1 MPTQNR
7 TALPVLVAHSAVPQV
22 PAVVMS
28 IVGGLLIYGTIIS
41 FAVGCMMM
49 LRKAYLGT

>member
-7 TALPVLVAHSAVPQV
+7 IALPVLVAHSAVIQV

-28 IVGGLLIYGTIIS
+28 IVGSLLIYGTITS
-41 FAVGCMMM
+41 FDVGWMMM
-49 LRKAYLGT
+49 LRRA